1 MSPAIYSAAI
11 PGAEQMAVMQT
22 VVDQL
27 SLYAVHLQPFANDQ
41 AIQAGIGDIPDE
53 QGAHQTIAIP
63 GKDQY

>member
-1 MSPAIYSAAI
+1 
-11 PGAEQMAVMQT
+11 MQT

-53 QGAHQTIAIP
+53 QGAHQAIAVR